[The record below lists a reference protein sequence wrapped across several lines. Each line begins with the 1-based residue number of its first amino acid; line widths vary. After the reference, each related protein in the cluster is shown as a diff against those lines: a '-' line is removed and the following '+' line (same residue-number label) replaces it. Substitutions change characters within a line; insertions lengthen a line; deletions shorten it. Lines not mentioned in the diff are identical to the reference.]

1 MYTCV
6 CEIVFLCVCGSITAR
21 CVCVCVYVCV
31 CVCVRARVRIYIYIY
46 IITVM
51 TVKEEDLDAIFD
63 ASGGTELSLMNTVS
77 SIDKTLNGHDSMLHK
92 AKGLYSQTSSIQ

>member
-1 MYTCV
+1 MCV
-6 CEIVFLCVCGSITAR
+6 CM
-21 CVCVCVYVCV
+21 CVCVCA
-31 CVCVRARVRIYIYIY
+31 RARACVFIYLY
-46 IITVM
+46 IITGM

-77 SIDKTLNGHDSMLHK
+77 SIYKTLNGHDSMLHK